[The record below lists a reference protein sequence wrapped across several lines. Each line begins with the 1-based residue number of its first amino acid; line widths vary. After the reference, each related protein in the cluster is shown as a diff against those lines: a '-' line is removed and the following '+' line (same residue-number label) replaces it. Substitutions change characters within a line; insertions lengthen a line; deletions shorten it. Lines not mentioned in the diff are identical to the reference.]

1 MLRGIR
7 SAIACLLLG
16 GLLASVGCGSKAEP
30 GPDAKTAAING
41 SNAASVDPAGA
52 VREPK
57 APKPPSDP
65 VVSIQTSRGE
75 IVVKL
80 DAQTTP
86 KTTDAF
92 LDYVKRRQYDGT
104 IFHQVIKN
112 YAIVGGQYQ
121 QDLTAR
127 PPRTPIP
134 NEADRCRLKNRRG
147 TIAMMRDPDIRD
159 SGACQFFINLADH
172 PELDH
177 QDAKSAL
184 KFGYCV
190 FGEVIEGQDVVDKIA
205 AVAVKNE
212 VKDGRPFEQVPV
224 EPVVI
229 RQVTLV
235 R

>member
-1 MLRGIR
+1 MLK
-7 SAIACLLLG
+7 ATKFAVACLWLG

-30 GPDAKTAAING
+30 GPEAKTAAING
-41 SNAASVDPAGA
+41 SNAASADPAGA
-52 VREPK
+52 TREAK

-65 VVSIQTSRGE
+65 VVAIQTSLGE

-80 DAQTTP
+80 DAQTAP
-86 KTTDAF
+86 LTTAEF
-92 LDYVKRRQYDGT
+92 LEYVKRRHYDRT

-121 QDLTAR
+121 SDLTASPR
-127 PPRTPIP
+127 RTPIP
-134 NEADRCRLKNRRG
+134 NEAARCRLKNRRF

-159 SGACQFFINLADH
+159 SGTCQFFINVADN
-172 PELDH
+172 PQLDH
-177 QDAKSAL
+177 QDAKSDL
-184 KFGYCV
+184 KFGYCA
-190 FGEVIEGQDVVDKIA
+190 FGEVVQGQDVVDKIA

-224 EPVVI
+224 EPVI
-229 RQVTLV
+229 IQQVTLV